1 MDKYYYF
8 ISQLSTLFFA
18 KETDLTIEH
27 FLDEAQKWLSAK
39 DYSILSKVDINDFS
53 VERKCHHIFQIYKN
67 FESQMRTDIAQWR
80 EAQRRNL
87 DYKLVSFPVSV
98 IKEGNPLEVEI
109 KLMELRWQFIDEKE
123 REHHFDLG
131 FIILYFLKLQILRR
145 YFIFNKEQGLKK
157 FETLYEVAI

>member
-8 ISQLSTLFFA
+8 VSQLSTLFFG

-39 DYSILSKVDINDFS
+39 DYNILSKVDINDFS
-53 VERKCHHIFQIYKN
+53 VERKCHHILKIYKN
-67 FESQMRTDIAQWR
+67 FESQIRTDIAQWR
-80 EAQRRNL
+80 EAQRRDL
-87 DYKLVSFPVSV
+87 DYKPSAFPVSI

-109 KLMELRWQFIDEKE
+109 KFMKKRWAFIDEME

-145 YFIFNKEQGLKK
+145 YFAFNKEQGLKK
-157 FETLYEVAI
+157 FEKLYEVAI